1 MTTTLPATIPGLLRR
16 CSPCFYQPDEG
27 YPIGTPPIKVIVMG
41 RDDAPPEKRA
51 GEWICNGVDEA
62 LWLDYLEA
70 WGLDR
75 STPESRL
82 SLDLTDPTGFD
93 HAARYVAET
102 ICKKAGWP
110 APVSVMA
117 CHQRGL
123 LVGLWL
129 SLAFEGT
136 TDARQIFCFT
146 RENGGDRLMDKQFCG
161 GIPTYCTTVVDVAKV
176 ETAVEALRL
185 AVLAVAGVQ
194 V

>member
-1 MTTTLPATIPGLLRR
+1 MTTTLPAIPGLVR
-16 CSPCFYQPDEG
+16 Q
-27 YPIGTPPIKVIVMG
+27 GTPCARKHWNIIKTEHVIRYGLVFG
-41 RDDAPPEKRA
+41 RWCPASGVA
-51 GEWICNGVDEA
+51 QVLNLSNGVGLTEVAPDD
-62 LWLDYLEA
+62 LLVVLD
-70 WGLDR
+70 
-75 STPESRL
+75 
-82 SLDLTDPTGFD
+82 DPTGFD